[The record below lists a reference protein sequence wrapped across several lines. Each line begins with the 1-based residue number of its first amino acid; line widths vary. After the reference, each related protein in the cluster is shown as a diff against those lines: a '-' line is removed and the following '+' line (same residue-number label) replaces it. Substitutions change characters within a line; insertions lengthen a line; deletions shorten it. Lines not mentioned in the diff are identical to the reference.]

1 MDKYIQQQDKEKKKR
16 FTLVSVDESFFF
28 YDSLVRR
35 VWIDKEKRPIVRV
48 TGSHQHSCIFG
59 AVSIE
64 GKQLFRQYDKFNG
77 NTFLDYLKLI
87 HTKFPKCYL
96 FMDKASP
103 HYKSKKIQKYFEE
116 NKDTL
121 IPVSSNRIAR
131 VHGYGRGVEYSQ
143 TRSTCT
149 KTIFILCRF
158 EE

>member
-77 NTFLDYLKLI
+77 DTFLDYLKLI

-121 IPVSSNRIAR
+121 IPVYLPTRIAR

-143 TRSTCT
+143 TR
-149 KTIFILCRF
+149 IYLF
-158 EE
+158 